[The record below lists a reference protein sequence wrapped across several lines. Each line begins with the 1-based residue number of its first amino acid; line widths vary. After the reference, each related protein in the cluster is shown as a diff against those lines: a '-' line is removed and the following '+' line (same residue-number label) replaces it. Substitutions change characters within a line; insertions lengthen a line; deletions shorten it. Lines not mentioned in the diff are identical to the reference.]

1 MQLDIA
7 VSRREWPLR
16 GPAVMTYDAELQ
28 TTIDADVAA
37 TTVDFQYSFP
47 QSMNSGI
54 PPPNFYCE
62 PISSFQ
68 RSCPHI
74 LNVRTKLGLYVLDTF
89 AAAAWLHDSYSWLK
103 VLVLLNNSSWFM
115 GYEANVDNGAVTRLH
130 EHE

>member
-1 MQLDIA
+1 MQLEIA

-54 PPPNFYCE
+54 SPQIFIVSQFRHFNVHV
-62 PISSFQ
+62 PI
-68 RSCPHI
+68 
-74 LNVRTKLGLYVLDTF
+74 Y
-89 AAAAWLHDSYSWLK
+89 
-103 VLVLLNNSSWFM
+103 
-115 GYEANVDNGAVTRLH
+115 
-130 EHE
+130 